1 MKGNTLFRPALPR
14 AVALAQALVA
24 SRLGEGGRAVDATVG
39 NGHDTR
45 FLADLVGESGTVVG
59 FDVQA
64 EAIAETRDKTSL
76 YPQVRLIRDGHENVL
91 NYLEGKIDAA
101 MFNLGYLPR
110 FDKSVI
116 TRPDT
121 TVAALNGVVSQLEAG
136 GIVTVVLYTGH
147 EGGREEAEAVS
158 KWVESLDQDDFSA
171 IEYRFVNQRNSPP
184 SLVAIERK

>member
-1 MKGNTLFRPALPR
+1 MKGNSLFRPALPR

>member
-1 MKGNTLFRPALPR
+1 MKGNSLFRPALPR

-45 FLADLVGESGTVVG
+45 FLADLVGGSGTVVG